1 MSSVSM
7 ENPEPTDGI
16 TRGKAKPGLGPNHG
30 LVHIESLYGRGGE
43 WSDESHQLGH
53 DDDAGEER
61 RINNYF

>member
-1 MSSVSM
+1 M

-61 RINNYF
+61 RINNYFWYPV

>member
-1 MSSVSM
+1 M

-61 RINNYF
+61 ESMTTFHILV